1 MAAYSEGVDLHKQRA
16 LQIFG
21 PDIESHPKFND
32 FRQAGKMINFADLFR
47 SGSTTMQ
54 SQLLAMTGQ
63 KHPIEF
69 FKNVADSRPHHRPG
83 LWKWQEERINE
94 ARTYGYICLPFTGQS
109 RYFMGGDKWDVNE
122 IVNFPIQ
129 TTAGNTLLRIQARLN
144 ETVSSFNARKERAFM
159 FLNIY
164 DAVYFDCHK
173 DMIPKL
179 KELVAEAISYVA
191 DQEYWFWLQ
200 ELHGRHI
207 PLEYDC
213 ELVA

>member
-1 MAAYSEGVDLHKQRA
+1 MAAYAEGVDLHKQRA

-21 PDIESHPKFND
+21 PDIEGDPKFND

-47 SGSTTMQ
+47 SGSQTMQ

-63 KHPIEF
+63 NHPLSF

-83 LWKWQEERINE
+83 LWAWQEERIKE
-94 ARTYGYICLPFTGQS
+94 ARTHGYVCLPFTGQS

-129 TTAGNTLLRIQARLN
+129 TTAGNTLLRIQSYLHRYMDGL
-144 ETVSSFNARKERAFM
+144 NARSPRAYM

-164 DAVYFDCHK
+164 DAVYVDCRK
-173 DMIPKL
+173 DYVDEI
-179 KELVAEAISYVA
+179 KEKVESAVSHVEHE
-191 DQEYWFWLQ
+191 DYWAALQ
-200 ELHGRHI
+200 DMCGRNV

-213 ELVA
+213 EVVA